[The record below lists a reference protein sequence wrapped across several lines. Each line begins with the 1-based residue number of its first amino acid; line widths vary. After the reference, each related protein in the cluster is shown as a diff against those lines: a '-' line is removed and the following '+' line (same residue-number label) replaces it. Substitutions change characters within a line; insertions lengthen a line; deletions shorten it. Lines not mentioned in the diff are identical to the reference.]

1 MEMVGKVNFKN
12 TLIIMTSN
20 IGVKQ
25 LSQFGAGMGFETYKP
40 YHK

>member
-1 MEMVGKVNFKN
+1 
-12 TLIIMTSN
+12 MTSN

-40 YHK
+40 YHKWREKK